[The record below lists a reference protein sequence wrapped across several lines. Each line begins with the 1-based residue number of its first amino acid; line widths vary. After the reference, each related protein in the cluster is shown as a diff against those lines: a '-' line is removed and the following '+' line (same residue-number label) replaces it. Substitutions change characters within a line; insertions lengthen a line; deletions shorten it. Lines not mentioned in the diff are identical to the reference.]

1 MAGLLEQMQRA
12 QLAQQR
18 GLLSHTPSNRPTPNQ
33 VARGMADSLQ
43 GMGLLTAPIPV
54 LGDAVGLLGDAAMY
68 AAKPEERTWGN
79 AAFTALGALPF
90 VPSAAARA
98 GLTKGF
104 SSKGLLDRDLW
115 HGSNQAINSLD
126 PAKYGTNTGADD
138 AAQAFWAA
146 GHQADAN
153 RYAELAV
160 EKSGGAET
168 MHRLRA
174 AAKNPLVIGAAGEST
189 VRGKLLEK
197 LLNDKEAAFAYA
209 RKYGHD
215 AVVWP
220 IGNAN
225 DSDFTVAV
233 LDPKTVKFL
242 ETKASKVN
250 ARSKDVLEPFD
261 YGSVP
266 GSIWD

>member
-1 MAGLLEQMQRA
+1 MAGLLEQMRA
-12 QLAQQR
+12 AEQARNQ
-18 GLLSHTPSNRPTPNQ
+18 GLLSHTPQRPVTGRQ
-33 VARGMADSLQ
+33 IADAMQSV
-43 GMGLLTAPIPV
+43 GLLASPLPV
-54 LGDAVGLLGDAAMY
+54 VGDVAGLLGDAAMY

-79 AAFTALGALPF
+79 FALTALGALPF

-104 SSKGLLDRDLW
+104 SAKGLLDRDLW
-115 HGSNQAINSLD
+115 HGTNQVITAVN
-126 PAKYGTNTGADD
+126 PARYGSNTGADD

-146 GHQADAN
+146 GHEADAN

-215 AVVWP
+215 AVIWP

-233 LDPKTVKFL
+233 LDPQAVKFL
-242 ETKASKVN
+242 ETKVSKTN
-250 ARSKDVLEPFD
+250 IRPKDVLEPFD

-266 GSIWD
+266 NSIWD

>member
-1 MAGLLEQMQRA
+1 MADRRGVGLLDAYRQYVGDPFASMVGGAARGYLGLDKPTYANEEAYRTAQALGNMPVIGGPAGLLKAAA
-12 QLAQQR
+12 Q
-18 GLLSHTPSNRPTPNQ
+18 
-33 VARGMADSLQ
+33 
-43 GMGLLTAPIPV
+43 AP
-54 LGDAVGLLGDAAMY
+54 DAA
-68 AAKPEERTWGN
+68 AAM
-79 AAFTALGALPF
+79 AALLRRP
-90 VPSAAARA
+90 

-104 SSKGLLDRDLW
+104 SYRGLLDRDLW
-115 HGSNQAINSLD
+115 HGSNQAINAPD
-126 PAKYGTNTGADD
+126 PAKYGSNTKADD

-146 GHQADAN
+146 GHEADAN

-160 EKSGGAET
+160 EKSGGVET

-189 VRGKLLEK
+189 VRGKLLDK
-197 LLNDKEAAFAYA
+197 LMYDKEAAFAYA

-233 LDPKTVKFL
+233 LDPKAVKFL
-242 ETKASKVN
+242 ETKASKTN
-250 ARSKDVLEPFD
+250 ARPKDVLEPFD
-261 YGSVP
+261 YRSVP
-266 GSIWD
+266 SSIWD